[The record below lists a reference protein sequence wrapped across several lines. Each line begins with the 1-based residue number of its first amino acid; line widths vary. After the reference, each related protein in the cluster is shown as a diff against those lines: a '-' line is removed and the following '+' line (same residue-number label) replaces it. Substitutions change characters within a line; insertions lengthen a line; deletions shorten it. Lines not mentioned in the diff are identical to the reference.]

1 MYTLT
6 DFNQIPF
13 TGPAERLQNWLS
25 PRLAT
30 KFGSKY
36 QTLWSSLIAV
46 LISSLQSMI
55 QIKYHLI
62 FYRIGIKHFQ
72 IKFQASQKA
81 PLGLLSYYH
90 PTAFFNL
97 SFNNYVDQILPNF
110 DHPPPLAPSSGQ
122 KCPSSSDRWPTVD
135 FQLTPHPLLFTELL
149 NDPYILITIFFPP
162 GNSVMNTERTN

>member
-1 MYTLT
+1 MFFKCDWIKAHQSYRFKCLFLFLLRPNFVKKCHCVIMYTLT

-36 QTLWSSLIAV
+36 QTLWSSLFAV

-62 FYRIGIKHFQ
+62 FYWNRIKHFQ
-72 IKFQASQKA
+72 INPNRPHKLRWACFHTTI
-81 PLGLLSYYH
+81 L
-90 PTAFFNL
+90 TAFINL
-97 SFNNYVDQILPNF
+97 SFNNFVDQILPNF
-110 DHPPPLAPSSGQ
+110 DPPPKEVHGTFSLGQ
-122 KCPSSSDRWPTVD
+122 
-135 FQLTPHPLLFTELL
+135 
-149 NDPYILITIFFPP
+149 
-162 GNSVMNTERTN
+162 